1 MGTPRGA
8 DHERV
13 GSSEPSDE
21 DTGKEDQQG
30 AQFASLAPILV
41 FDVIGPLVV
50 YYGARA
56 AGISTVLSLV
66 LSGVLPEVR
75 IAATVVRHHRLD
87 AIGALV
93 LFGIVLGTLVGLASG
108 SARLYLL
115 DGVVPT
121 VALGLVCLA
130 SLLSQKPMMYRFA
143 LETMG
148 EDTQRGRA
156 FAQIWRHREFQRLFK
171 VITLVWGF
179 VFLAESAIQVAVVEF
194 ASINTAKATSNLMP
208 IVVLVA
214 TFAWTRAYG
223 RRAERR
229 RGTPEPSSGAG

>member
-1 MGTPRGA
+1 MDASRGA
-8 DHERV
+8 GDERV
-13 GSSEPSDE
+13 SSSEPSGGE
-21 DTGKEDQQG
+21 DIGQTDRQR
-30 AQFASLAPILV
+30 ARFASLAPILV
-41 FDVIGPLVV
+41 FDVIGPLAV

-56 AGISTVLSLV
+56 VGISTVLSLV
-66 LSGVLPEVR
+66 LSGVLPAVR
-75 IAATVVRHHRLD
+75 IAVTVVRHHRLD

-93 LFGIVLGTLVGLASG
+93 LFGIVLGTVVGLASG

-121 VALGLVCLA
+121 IALGLVCLA
-130 SLLSQKPMMYRFA
+130 SLLSQKPMMYRLA

-148 EDTQRGRA
+148 EDTQRGQA
-156 FAQIWRHREFQRLFK
+156 FARMWRHREFQYLFK
-171 VITLVWGF
+171 VITLVWGL

-208 IVVLVA
+208 VVVLVA

-223 RRAERR
+223 RRAESRN
-229 RGTPEPSSGAG
+229 GTPEPPG